1 MIKALDNLLRGI
13 LLAVA
18 MVAAVF
24 SAQADSGAETKVE
37 LGGYEFTIVCHY
49 EPKQYGE
56 VKRISCAS
64 DSYGRPKNPEADS
77 ILCFPKETYWYGDTF
92 PVTIADLHN
101 GASLISDWGNFMGY
115 AKPKIIDFGNLH
127 KYKENEYSGLCVKNN
142 KLDKFF
148 ISDFMESFEAHFEGT
163 PITSVDLKNVKT
175 LGDNIFRG
183 ATNLQSVKMSPNLT
197 SIPYGAFY
205 GCSKIE
211 EFDFSNVNNIGIRA
225 FAGTGFKSIDLP
237 YVKNVDI
244 TAFSECQQ
252 LKSIRLY
259 DADIEYGNPQER
271 GRFLHS
277 LEAMSSLDFI
287 QSSKMEYLSCFKP
300 NLTLELPSLISIAN
314 QFSSPDMAMKE
325 KFVDIKV
332 EDLPHLKEIYL
343 GNSRIDKMEIGDS
356 LILRYLKYYNWP
368 REKSYAWF
376 PIYLPGSA
384 IDKVEISSGN
394 NDFYVKDSLLY
405 IRKPER
411 GADGIYGK
419 GRGMYNSIRIERSGL
434 YVYDYCS
441 DLPIPWNEGGILG
454 DIPVATVG
462 FPRGE
467 WFFPKNIKYYPKVG
481 IKQSEGGPIINP
493 IPTYCC
499 DFVDKIMIT
508 EESNPSS
515 YRLNTYA
522 REGNRP
528 IRVFLTK
535 TTQLQD
541 VLDCCISP
549 LITFVVPKGKL
560 GRYIAAGFPADRIS
574 DDWDE
579 AMSLESIDAD
589 PESGGPRGT
598 YDISGRRI
606 PDGAALSPGM
616 YIIDGRKTIIR

>member
-1 MIKALDNLLRGI
+1 
-13 LLAVA
+13 
-18 MVAAVF
+18 
-24 SAQADSGAETKVE
+24 
-37 LGGYEFTIVCHY
+37 
-49 EPKQYGE
+49 
-56 VKRISCAS
+56 
-64 DSYGRPKNPEADS
+64 
-77 ILCFPKETYWYGDTF
+77 
-92 PVTIADLHN
+92 
-101 GASLISDWGNFMGY
+101 
-115 AKPKIIDFGNLH
+115 
-127 KYKENEYSGLCVKNN
+127 
-142 KLDKFF
+142 
-148 ISDFMESFEAHFEGT
+148 
-163 PITSVDLKNVKT
+163 
-175 LGDNIFRG
+175 
-183 ATNLQSVKMSPNLT
+183 
-197 SIPYGAFY
+197 
-205 GCSKIE
+205 
-211 EFDFSNVNNIGIRA
+211 
-225 FAGTGFKSIDLP
+225 
-237 YVKNVDI
+237 
-244 TAFSECQQ
+244 
-252 LKSIRLY
+252 
-259 DADIEYGNPQER
+259 
-271 GRFLHS
+271 
-277 LEAMSSLDFI
+277 
-287 QSSKMEYLSCFKP
+287 MEYLSCFKP

-411 GADGIYGK
+411 GTDGIYGE